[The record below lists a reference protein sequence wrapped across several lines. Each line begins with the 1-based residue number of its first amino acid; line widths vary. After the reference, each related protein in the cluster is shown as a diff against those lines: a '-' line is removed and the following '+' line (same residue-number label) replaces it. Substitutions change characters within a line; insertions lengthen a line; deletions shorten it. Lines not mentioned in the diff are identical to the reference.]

1 MPRFTL
7 KEIVL
12 EVSQHLLTPEIETAL
27 QKGNYEWQ
35 ETFAIKRHLKRGDTV
50 LEIGAGIGLTTVAA
64 ARAVGGE
71 NVVSVEANPALL
83 CEIENNLVLNGL
95 GGVTLLNQ
103 VVLPEA
109 GKTEANIYV
118 PKAFWG
124 ASIDGL
130 TLPEAQEIT
139 VPAIGFD
146 AALAAYPAS
155 ALICDVEGAEAEYFQ
170 NPLPPA
176 LRLILLELHPKLYQ
190 LSVVKG
196 IFDRLSAQGFAY
208 VPFGSKGPVVCF
220 KRVP

>member
-7 KEIVL
+7 KDIELEI
-12 EVSQHLLTPEIETAL
+12 SRHLLTPEIEAAL

-35 ETFAIKRHLKRGDTV
+35 ETLAIKRHLKCDDTV

-64 ARAVGGE
+64 ARVVGGE

-83 CEIENNLVLNGL
+83 PEIRNNLALNGL
-95 GGVTLLNQ
+95 GGAVLLHQ

-109 GKTEANIYV
+109 GKAEAQIYV
-118 PKAFWG
+118 PDSFWG

-130 TLPEAQEIT
+130 TVPLAQEIT

-146 AALAAYPAS
+146 ALLAAHPATV
-155 ALICDVEGAEAEYFQ
+155 LICDVEGAEAEYFQ
-170 NPLPPA
+170 NPLPSA
-176 LRLILLELHPKLYQ
+176 LRMILLELHPKLYA
-190 LSVVKG
+190 LRVVKL

-220 KRVP
+220 KRVG